1 MSLRPIAVLLAL
13 SVSTASV
20 STASV
25 STALA
30 AETPSSG
37 APFLE
42 GWRQFPFGISPET
55 ALERLGGTGERY
67 GASIRSA
74 VDIEG
79 ANYMVLMSFRAGR
92 LHDVFLKSSLD
103 RGRVGT
109 DRLCA
114 AFHQRLA
121 GQLAATYG
129 RGGDSE
135 RSTVGQGAR
144 GAIFDRTRLPFA
156 NGGRI
161 VAETKFI
168 PSLGGNGLCVSSL
181 SYQDGD

>member
-1 MSLRPIAVLLAL
+1 MSVRLVAILLAL
-13 SVSTASV
+13 SVSTAPV
-20 STASV
+20 TE
-25 STALA
+25 TPA
-30 AETPSSG
+30 AETPPSG
-37 APFLE
+37 PPFLE
-42 GWRQFPFGISPET
+42 GWRQFPFGISPEA
-55 ALERLGGTGERY
+55 ALDRLGGAGERH

-79 ANYMVLMSFRAGR
+79 ASYMVLMSFRAGR

-103 RGRVGT
+103 RGRAGT

-114 AFHQRLA
+114 AYHQRLV

-129 RGGDSE
+129 RSGDSE

-144 GAIFDRTRLPFA
+144 GAIFDRTRLLFA

-168 PSLGGNGLCVSSL
+168 PSLGGNGLCDSSL